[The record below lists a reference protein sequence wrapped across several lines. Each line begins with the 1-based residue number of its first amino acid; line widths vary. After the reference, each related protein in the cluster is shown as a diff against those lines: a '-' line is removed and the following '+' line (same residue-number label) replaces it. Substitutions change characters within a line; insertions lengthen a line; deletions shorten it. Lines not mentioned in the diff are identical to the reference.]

1 MNTTDPTSKSGF
13 RGGVWFAIAGTF
25 LFASKSI
32 LAKWV
37 YSLGGDASELLTLRM
52 AYAVPAYAIIG
63 WRSVQGSNPISFS
76 RVIQAGLLGFLGYYL
91 AAYLDLLGLHY
102 VSAQLERLTLF
113 TYPALTAALAWWLLG
128 ESFNWRTVASI
139 ILCFVGIAL
148 MYSRE
153 VKISNE
159 SDHTLF
165 GVLMVM
171 GAAVSYSLYVI
182 LGKPMMQRIGSS
194 AFTSIA
200 MLGSSFFVA
209 IHFGLTRSWSDLIE
223 LDYRIHVYAIVLA
236 LGCTVL
242 PSYLINAAIVRIG
255 ASRTSI
261 IGTAGPVLTMILA
274 IVILD
279 EPSTPWHFMGM
290 ALAIIGVSIISS
302 NPRSDDTRD
311 GVGD

>member
-1 MNTTDPTSKSGF
+1 
-13 RGGVWFAIAGTF
+13 
-25 LFASKSI
+25 
-32 LAKWV
+32 
-37 YSLGGDASELLTLRM
+37 M

-63 WRSVQGSNPISFS
+63 WKS
-76 RVIQAGLLGFLGYYL
+76 IQATENVSLRRIIQAALLGFLGYYL

-102 VSAQLERLTLF
+102 ISAQLERLTLF

-128 ESFNWRTVASI
+128 EQLNWRTIVSMA
-139 ILCFVGIAL
+139 LCFVGIAL

-153 VKISNE
+153 VEITTE
-159 SDHTLF
+159 SEHTLF

-182 LGKPMMQRIGSS
+182 LGKPMMQQIGSS

-200 MLGSSFFVA
+200 MLGSSLFVGF
-209 IHFGLTRSWSDLIE
+209 HFGLTRSVSDLLE
-223 LDYRIHVYAIVLA
+223 LDSRIHVYSVILA

-242 PSYLINAAIVRIG
+242 PSYLINAAIIRIG

-274 IVILD
+274 IVVLD
-279 EPSTPWHFMGM
+279 EPSTPWHFVGM
-290 ALAIIGVSIISS
+290 ALAIVGVSIISA
-302 NPRSDDTRD
+302 NPGTNTTSADD
-311 GVGD
+311 GD